1 VTEKTKENLQVA
13 WYVFLTIAAIQGAY
27 LGFKASFGAGLD
39 MLVTT
44 ISPIV
49 TGLVYWCTL
58 GSVDLARWG
67 FDFYISHIADGP
79 IPGLIVL
86 AGFAVICYAL
96 LATWFKIIT
105 MFARK

>member
-1 VTEKTKENLQVA
+1 MAQETKDNLKA
-13 WYVFLTIAAIQGAY
+13 AGYLFLTVAAVQGAY
-27 LGFKASFGAGLD
+27 LGFKASFGTGIY

-58 GSVDLARWG
+58 GSVDLARIG
-67 FDFYISHIADGP
+67 LDFYNNHIANTA
-79 IPGLIVL
+79 IPGILVL
-86 AGFAVICYAL
+86 AGFAIVCYAL
-96 LATWFKIIT
+96 LATWFKIVT